1 MRYCVAALLSVVI
14 GSGQAEAVSPDS
26 PGIRMLEEIQAV
38 ITELAEQAKP
48 SVANLFPI
56 TSRLREGPVERTPN
70 ASGSGSGLI
79 VDSDGHI
86 VTNNHVIGDANEI
99 EVRFSDKTRLIA
111 HVVGKDPDTD
121 LAVLKVTTD
130 RPLPSARFGD
140 SAGVKVGQWV
150 LAVGNPFG
158 LDQTVTLGVVSG
170 IGRENIN
177 LSRYENFIQTDASIN
192 PGKSGGPLFNL
203 RGEVIGINTAI
214 INFAQ
219 GIGFAIPSNMAKQ
232 VIEQLLAKGKVVRGW
247 LGVGIQPL
255 TAELAKKFGVAE
267 GEGVLVN
274 EVFEKDPAALAGIK
288 PGDVIVRIDGAVVD
302 SPNKL
307 SRLIATLI
315 PGTTSKI
322 EVVRDLKRL
331 MIDVSLTERRDAA
344 VIALLP
350 QQEEKVGGR
359 LGLDLQDVTAVLAE
373 RFKRE
378 SRRRAHRKLNP
389 TAVLKPKACEGD
401 LIKRS
406 SWKCL
411 RSIYQPLRSGVAIP
425 IASRASGKP
434 RDTCRLKA
442 STDGSMGRGGLS
454 FRLLSLD
461 DLCRQLSRYFIILRE
476 IHDIAAPSPGHG
488 VEGCRISKQFSQ
500 RNQGFDLFGMV
511 VRGDGQNSTP
521 SGAQVSHNRTDRV
534 GRRVDFNRHD
544 RLQ

>member
-1 MRYCVAALLSVVI
+1 MLLVAFPSSRVLLGVVAILLSAAI
-14 GSGQAEAVSPDS
+14 GSDRAEAFSTDS
-26 PGIRMLEEIQAV
+26 PGIRMLEEIQTV

-48 SVANLFPI
+48 SVVNLFPVP
-56 TSRLREGPVERTPN
+56 SAGRLREGPGERTPN

-79 VDSDGHI
+79 VDREGHI
-86 VTNNHVIGDANEI
+86 VTNNHVIGDATEI
-99 EVRFSDKTRLIA
+99 EVRFSDKTKLIA
-111 HVVGKDPDTD
+111 HVIGKDPDTD

-130 RPLPSARFGD
+130 RPLPNARFGD

-158 LDQTVTLGVVSG
+158 LDRTVTLGVVSG

-192 PGKSGGPLFNL
+192 PGNSGGPLFNL

-307 SRLIATLI
+307 SRLIATLT
-315 PGTTSKI
+315 PGATSKI
-322 EVVRDLKRL
+322 EIVRDLKHV
-331 MIDVSLTERRDAA
+331 MMDVPLTERRDTTVVAS
-344 VIALLP
+344 IS
-350 QQEEKVGGR
+350 QQEEKLGVR
-359 LGLDLQDVTAVLAE
+359 LGLDLQDVTAALAD
-373 RFKRE
+373 RFKLRE
-378 SRRRAHRKLNP
+378 SKG
-389 TAVLKPKACEGD
+389 VLIAKVEPNSLAQAEGLREGD
-401 LIKRS
+401 LIKEVNRMDVSSVGEFTSAIARS
-406 SWKCL
+406 RRGDTLLL
-411 RSIYQPLRSGVAIP
+411 RV
-425 IASRASGKP
+425 
-434 RDTCRLKA
+434 
-442 STDGSMGRGGLS
+442 
-454 FRLLSLD
+454 
-461 DLCRQLSRYFIILRE
+461 LRE
-476 IHDIAAPSPGHG
+476 NRA
-488 VEGCRISKQFSQ
+488 FY
-500 RNQGFDLFGMV
+500 V
-511 VRGDGQNSTP
+511 VLKSSD
-521 SGAQVSHNRTDRV
+521 
-534 GRRVDFNRHD
+534 
-544 RLQ
+544 